1 MNIKASEVSKII
13 RNTFGKYVY
22 STGVH
27 LSTHCRLNLVRC
39 KSGGCLHTFITVEHD
54 MKVSQALSE
63 KRAQLAVLKEQM
75 EMAEARRVAEKKQ
88 QLEEDEQRAQEAAEL
103 EQEMARRIELE
114 K

>member
-1 MNIKASEVSKII
+1 
-13 RNTFGKYVY
+13 
-22 STGVH
+22 
-27 LSTHCRLNLVRC
+27 
-39 KSGGCLHTFITVEHD
+39 